1 MKMSAGYG
9 MPLYRSLKGAA
20 IAGVDRV
27 DDYADGVLLRKKVAK
42 GYLQVII
49 TSPRQC
55 FLLARAGSRVS
66 A

>member
-42 GYLQVII
+42 GWEYAVVLHPHLQD
-49 TSPRQC
+49 TYR
-55 FLLARAGSRVS
+55 
-66 A
+66 